1 MTRDRRREKGDYVSE
16 AEQGHCQNLNSHELQ
31 EQH

>member
-1 MTRDRRREKGDYVSE
+1 MTRGTRREKADYVSE
-16 AEQGHCQNLNSHELQ
+16 EEQGHCQNLNSHELQ